1 MSIFRC
7 LLTLHLA
14 LTVIVQVS
22 AIGMGWLQLGPD
34 IDGEE
39 MGDESGYSVS
49 LSADGTIIAIG
60 ALHNSGNGADS
71 GHVRVYKWD
80 GSAWNQLGSD
90 IDGEA
95 PVDLSGYSVSLS
107 ADGTIVAIGAP
118 FNSGNGEHSGNVRV
132 YEWDGSAWNQLG
144 QDIDGEALS
153 DQSGQAV
160 SLSAD
165 GTIVAIGTIGN
176 AGNGVQSGHVR
187 VYEWDGSAWN
197 QLGPDI
203 DGEAAG
209 DFSGICVSLSADGTI
224 VAIGAPLNDGVG
236 ALSPNTGHVRVYK
249 WDGSAWNQLGLDIDG
264 EAPGDQS
271 GTSASLSA
279 DGTIVAIGAPF
290 NSGNGTQSGNVRVY
304 KWDGSTWNQL
314 GPDIDGESAGD
325 VSGWSVSLSANG
337 TTVAIGARL
346 NDGINGFVSGHVR
359 VYEWNGSAWYTGL
372 DIDGEAS
379 SDQFGWSVCLSADG
393 TTVAIGALRNDGNGA
408 ESGHVRVY
416 GFLTTALS
424 PTDSPEPSTDSPA
437 GLTNGAA
444 LGLGV
449 GISLFI
455 AFSGTVLTYKYQSKF
470 VGIWKGRCDSNQRPA
485 QTTNFQT
492 HTDETNLF
500 KYDCFLSHAWG
511 EEQRNGK
518 CVDHEKVAKIKRM
531 LDERGVNTWFDGERM
546 KTFVDRTMKQGI
558 DDSKKFVIFITKT
571 YMEKLDKDQNSNCTK
586 EFQYGL
592 LDKGIEYVIP
602 VVLEKDLLNQ
612 DIWTGPLRF
621 HIAASN
627 LMYVNMSTESVT
639 RQNINALVELIKQ

>member
-187 VYEWDGSAWN
+187 VYE
-197 QLGPDI
+197 
-203 DGEAAG
+203 
-209 DFSGICVSLSADGTI
+209 
-224 VAIGAPLNDGVG
+224 
-236 ALSPNTGHVRVYK
+236 